1 MKVLKIIAVVFAV
14 LFLGSACIG
23 ILRSCQEEAKEPQSQ
38 TIVVEKNIYSI
49 RYVGV
54 VGGKEVEIPN
64 SMKRGKRLPNT
75 YISGG
80 SVAIPDLIAGSDND
94 HDYEFKG
101 WYKDKELTDPFS
113 GYIGY
118 GQKGN
123 VTLYAKIII
132 TGTWSD
138 NYT

>member
-14 LFLGSACIG
+14 LFLSSACIG
-23 ILRSCQEEAKEPQSQ
+23 ILRNCQEEAKEPQSQ

-64 SMKRGKRLPNT
+64 SMKRGKRLPKM

-101 WYKDKELTDPFS
+101 WYKDKELTDPFN

-123 VTLYAKIII
+123 VTLYADII
-132 TGTWSD
+132 TVGTWSD

>member
-80 SVAIPDLIAGSDND
+80 SVSIPDLIEGMDND
-94 HDYEFKG
+94 HDYEFKA

-113 GYIGY
+113 GYIGF

-123 VTLYAKIII
+123 ITLYADITI

>member
-1 MKVLKIIAVVFAV
+1 MKVLKIIAVVFV
-14 LFLGSACIG
+14 TLFLGSACIG
-23 ILRSCQEEAKEPQSQ
+23 IMRSCQEEAKEPQSQ

-80 SVAIPDLIAGSDND
+80 SVAIPDLVEGMDYN

-132 TGTWSD
+132 TGTWSG

>member
-1 MKVLKIIAVVFAV
+1 MKILKIIAVVFAV

-23 ILRSCQEEAKEPQSQ
+23 ILRNCQEEAKEPQSQ

-49 RYVGV
+49 RYVGII
-54 VGGKEVEIPN
+54 GGQEVEIPN

-80 SVAIPDLIAGSDND
+80 SVVIPDLLDGMTYN

-123 VTLYAKIII
+123 ITLYADITI